1 LKRQNKKS
9 STKSVVREIEE
20 NSKNKVSNI
29 GAVANFLKIQDDFFL
44 FKKKLRFFLK
54 KLHKTNGVINFA
66 LVEQKYS
73 ILERVAKKHIP
84 TDNIKQTL

>member
-9 STKSVVREIEE
+9 STKSAAREIEE

-29 GAVANFLKIQDDFFL
+29 GVNANISKMQDDFSL

-66 LVEQKYS
+66 PVEQKYS
-73 ILERVAKKHIP
+73 ILESVAKKHIP
-84 TDNIKQTL
+84 SDNIKQTL

>member
-1 LKRQNKKS
+1 
-9 STKSVVREIEE
+9 VIREIEE

-29 GAVANFLKIQDDFFL
+29 GVIANILKIQDDFFL

-66 LVEQKYS
+66 IVEQKCAM
-73 ILERVAKKHIP
+73 LESVAKKHIP
-84 TDNIKQTL
+84 TDNFKQTL